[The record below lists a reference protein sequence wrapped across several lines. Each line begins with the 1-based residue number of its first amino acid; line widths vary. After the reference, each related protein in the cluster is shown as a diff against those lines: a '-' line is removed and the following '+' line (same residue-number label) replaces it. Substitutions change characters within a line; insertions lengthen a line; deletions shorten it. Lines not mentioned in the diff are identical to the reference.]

1 MGEPTAIYMS
11 LMEQIDLRRR
21 KLKMPAWKLDDLSG
35 LEDGYSQKM
44 LHADAP
50 SGRQAGWRMIDYV
63 VGALYP
69 HGVRVKLIACR
80 KPMQATAGVNG
91 KKPRHFEISQP
102 APKLVR
108 DYLRERHREL
118 GKQGGRARMASMS
131 KKQRSELARRA
142 SVARW
147 ADLKAA
153 VAAKKK
159 PGRRGR
165 SPTVIRSNRAIENKQ
180 RSIRSRL
187 QSPPVL

>member
-21 KLKMPAWKLDDLSG
+21 KLKLPAWKLDDLSG

-69 HGVRVKLIACR
+69 RGVRVVLVPCR
-80 KPMQATAGVNG
+80 KKRIPDTAGMNG
-91 KKPRHFEISQP
+91 KKPRNFDTTQP
-102 APKLVR
+102 APKGVR

-118 GKQGGRARMASMS
+118 GKKGGRARMASMT
-131 KKQRSELARRA
+131 KKQRRALGRRA
-142 SVARW
+142 ALVRW
-147 ADLKAA
+147 TEVKAT

-159 PGRRGR
+159 AGTRGRRTGAR
-165 SPTVIRSNRAIENKQ
+165 
-180 RSIRSRL
+180 
-187 QSPPVL
+187 